1 MSKITFNIAVFKCM
15 RLRYSNGMVPYP
27 KELRTR
33 VVAAVEQGDFTI
45 AEIATL
51 FGVGMTFVKKML
63 RLQRAGEDLS
73 PRHGGGPA
81 PKLQDQDRA
90 LLRAEIAK
98 QPDATL
104 AELQMVLAE
113 HGSCR
118 VSVPTIC
125 RTLIQL
131 QLPRKKKSSRPGAG
145 RNATQE
151 VSAAGARL

>member
-1 MSKITFNIAVFKCM
+1 M
-15 RLRYSNGMVPYP
+15 RLRYNNGMVPYP
-27 KELRTR
+27 IELRTR

-63 RLQRAGEDLS
+63 RLQRAGEDLN

-90 LLRAEIAK
+90 LLRAAIEQ

-104 AELQMVLAE
+104 AELQTVLAE
-113 HGSCR
+113 HGRSR
-118 VSVPTIC
+118 VSVPTLC
-125 RTLIQL
+125 RALIQL
-131 QLPRKKKSSRPGAG
+131 QLPRKKKSPRPGAG
-145 RNATQE
+145 RKATPE
-151 VSAAGARL
+151 VSAAGASL